1 VNITVPVANAGADF
15 TKTCTQNSTGLGIGA
30 ASVAGVTYSW
40 SPATGLTSSTVSNPT
55 ANPTATTTYTLTS
68 TNTASG
74 CTATDQVL
82 VTVNTTIPVAD
93 AGVDFTKTC
102 TQNSTGLGIGAA
114 SVAGVTYSWSPSTGL
129 SSATVSNPT
138 ANPTATTTYTL
149 TATNTASGCTATDQV
164 LVTVNTTVPVAN
176 AGVDFTKT
184 CTQNSTGL
192 GIGAASVAGVTY
204 SWSPSTGLTSS
215 TVSNPTANPT
225 ATTTYALTAT
235 NIASGCTATDQVLV
249 TVNTTV
255 PVANAGVDF
264 TKTCTQNSTGL
275 GIGAASVAGVTYSWT
290 PATGLSSSTVS
301 NPTANPSATTTY
313 TLTATNTASGCTA
326 TDQVLVTV
334 NTTIPGA
341 DAGLDFTKT
350 CVQNPNGTAIGAASV
365 AGVTYSWSP
374 TTGLSSTTIANPTA
388 NPIATSTYTLTST
401 NTASGCTATDQVLV
415 TVNITVP
422 VANAGADFTK
432 TCTQNSTGLGIGAA
446 SVAGVTYSWSPSTGL
461 TSSTV
466 SNPTANPSVTTTY
479 TLTATN
485 TASGCTA
492 TDQVLVTVNTTIPV
506 ADAGL
511 DFTKTCVQNPN
522 GTAIGAASV
531 AGVTY
536 SWSPSTGL
544 SSSTVSNPTANPTAT
559 TTYTLTATNTASGC
573 TATDQVL
580 VTVNTTIPVADA
592 GLDFTKT
599 CVQNS
604 NGTAIGASSVA
615 GVTYSWT
622 PATGLTS
629 STVSNPT
636 ANPSVT
642 TTYTLTATNTASGCT
657 ATDQVLVTVNT
668 TIPVA
673 DAGLDFTKTCVQNPS
688 GTAIGAASE
697 AGVTYSWTPATGLS
711 SSTVSNPTANP
722 TATTTY
728 TLTATNTASG
738 CTATDQV
745 LVTVNTTIPGADAG
759 LDFTKTCVQNPN
771 GTAIGTAS
779 VAGVTYS
786 WSPATGLTSS
796 TVSNPTANPI
806 ATSTYTLTATNTA
819 SGCTATD
826 QVLVTVITSVPLADA
841 GIDQSICIG
850 ETIML
855 MASGNALF
863 IWDNNVSNG
872 VSFTPISTA
881 TYTLTSIDP
890 ISGCSSTDQVAVTV
904 NALPAVNAGADQV
917 VCAGTPVTLSGS
929 GASTYS
935 WDNGISNGAA
945 FTPAS
950 TGTYSVSGTDANGC
964 VNTDQVAVTVNALP
978 AVNAGADQVVCAGTS
993 VTLSGSGASTYSWDN
1008 GIGNGAAFTP
1018 ASTGTYSVSGTD
1030 ANGCVNTDQ
1039 VAVTVNALPS
1049 VNAGADQVV
1058 CAGTSVTLS
1067 GSGAST
1073 YSWDNGISNGAAF
1086 TPASTGTYSVSG
1098 TDANGCVNTDQ
1109 VAVTVNA
1116 LPSVNAGVDQT
1127 VCAGTS
1133 VSLSGTGAT
1142 TYSWNDGVNNGLAF
1156 APTSTSV
1163 YSVTG
1168 TDANGC
1174 IGTDQVLV
1182 TVNAL
1187 PSVNAGIDQTICA
1200 GTSVS
1205 LSGTG
1210 ATTYSWNNGVSNGL
1224 AFAPTS
1230 TSVYSVTGTDANGC
1244 IGTDQVLVTVNAL
1257 PSVNAGIDQTICAG
1271 ATATLTASGAA
1282 SYSWDN
1288 GISNGVS
1295 FTPVSTA
1302 TYSVSGT
1309 DANGCINS
1317 YVVIVTVNDLP
1328 NVSAGA
1334 DQSICK
1340 GVAVTL
1346 SGTGASTYSWDNNVV
1361 DGVAFN
1367 PNATATYAVSGT
1379 DANGCVN
1386 TDEVLVTV
1394 NEASASTLT
1403 ESAMDSFT
1411 LNGQT
1416 YTQSGTYTQVIS
1428 NAAGCDSTIT
1438 LNLTLSFTGLSEL
1451 EQHIRI
1457 FPNPATD
1464 ELTIESTNP
1473 SKEEYFI
1480 FDSNGRIVLHGNLN
1494 GMQTTI
1500 DLRNISPGIYLFKSE
1515 QIIQRLSVIG
1525 R

>member
-1 VNITVPVANAGADF
+1 
-15 TKTCTQNSTGLGIGA
+15 
-30 ASVAGVTYSW
+30 
-40 SPATGLTSSTVSNPT
+40 
-55 ANPTATTTYTLTS
+55 
-68 TNTASG
+68 
-74 CTATDQVL
+74 
-82 VTVNTTIPVAD
+82 
-93 AGVDFTKTC
+93 
-102 TQNSTGLGIGAA
+102 
-114 SVAGVTYSWSPSTGL
+114 
-129 SSATVSNPT
+129 
-138 ANPTATTTYTL
+138 
-149 TATNTASGCTATDQV
+149 
-164 LVTVNTTVPVAN
+164 
-176 AGVDFTKT
+176 
-184 CTQNSTGL
+184 
-192 GIGAASVAGVTY
+192 
-204 SWSPSTGLTSS
+204 
-215 TVSNPTANPT
+215 
-225 ATTTYALTAT
+225 
-235 NIASGCTATDQVLV
+235 
-249 TVNTTV
+249 
-255 PVANAGVDF
+255 
-264 TKTCTQNSTGL
+264 
-275 GIGAASVAGVTYSWT
+275 
-290 PATGLSSSTVS
+290 
-301 NPTANPSATTTY
+301 
-313 TLTATNTASGCTA
+313 
-326 TDQVLVTV
+326 
-334 NTTIPGA
+334 
-341 DAGLDFTKT
+341 
-350 CVQNPNGTAIGAASV
+350 
-365 AGVTYSWSP
+365 
-374 TTGLSSTTIANPTA
+374 
-388 NPIATSTYTLTST
+388 
-401 NTASGCTATDQVLV
+401 
-415 TVNITVP
+415 
-422 VANAGADFTK
+422 
-432 TCTQNSTGLGIGAA
+432 
-446 SVAGVTYSWSPSTGL
+446 
-461 TSSTV
+461 V

-580 VTVNTTIPVADA
+580 VTVNTTIPGADA

-993 VTLSGSGASTYSWDN
+993 VTLSGSGASTYSW
-1008 GIGNGAAFTP
+1008 
-1018 ASTGTYSVSGTD
+1018 
-1030 ANGCVNTDQ
+1030 ANG
-1039 VAVTVNALPS
+1039 
-1049 VNAGADQVV
+1049 
-1058 CAGTSVTLS
+1058 
-1067 GSGAST
+1067 
-1073 YSWDNGISNGAAF
+1073 
-1086 TPASTGTYSVSG
+1086 VS
-1098 TDANGCVNTDQ
+1098 
-1109 VAVTVNA
+1109 
-1116 LPSVNAGVDQT
+1116 
-1127 VCAGTS
+1127 
-1133 VSLSGTGAT
+1133 
-1142 TYSWNDGVNNGLAF
+1142 NGLAF
-1156 APTSTSV
+1156 APTSTSI

-1187 PSVNAGIDQTICA
+1187 PAVNAGVDQVVCA
-1200 GTSVS
+1200 GTPVT
-1205 LSGTG
+1205 LSGSG
-1210 ATTYSWNNGVSNGL
+1210 ASTYSWNNGVSNGL

-1295 FTPVSTA
+1295 FTPVSTTA
-1302 TYSVSGT
+1302 YSVSGT
-1309 DANGCINS
+1309 DANGCENADE
-1317 YVVIVTVNDLP
+1317 VLVTVNDLP

-1340 GVAVTL
+1340 GAAVTL
-1346 SGTGASTYSWDNNVV
+1346 SGTGASTYSWDNGIT

-1367 PNATATYAVSGT
+1367 PIATATYAVSGT
-1379 DANGCVN
+1379 DANGCEN
-1386 TDEVLVTV
+1386 ADEVLVTV